1 MKWTFEIAG
10 LDGDC
15 RLFGVNI
22 FRYSWR
28 DCGETSAVIDPHHG
42 VEKRFHVY
50 EVIIEDRRT
59 ASRPENFPMVFSGFI
74 CRKHERFLR
83 R

>member
-28 DCGETSAVIDPHHG
+28 DCGETAAVIDPHHG

-50 EVIIEDRRT
+50 EVIIEGVGVGR
-59 ASRPENFPMVFSGFI
+59 SRPYFVGSI
-74 CRKHERFLR
+74 
-83 R
+83 

>member
-22 FRYSWR
+22 FRCSWR
-28 DCGETSAVIDPHHG
+28 DCRETADVIDPHLG

-50 EVIIEDRRT
+50 EVIIEGQVHRFAT
-59 ASRPENFPMVFSGFI
+59 GEFSNGVFGFYLPET
-74 CRKHERFLR
+74 
-83 R
+83 